1 MWRTP
6 RLGYYRKAEGDYSM
20 KAKKKLLGVAALCA
34 LACASAS
41 ADWGLVDAQCGTGD
55 FWPFRKVLSCDGG
68 QGYALRANVPVVFPS
83 EPIMVVNTQY
93 GDPGDIRTFTSS
105 DAWAPAAVYQIEVYG
120 QSSTVIKGLVPG
132 AIYRAEIHFAET
144 YNANQNR
151 IFRCQANGV
160 TLVAGVRP
168 ATQGLGVAHA
178 FSADVAADDN
188 GAITFQLKN
197 YADNGIFGGY
207 AVWGTALP
215 TWTEPTITG
224 EGADVKITWRG
235 ARDVLRYYVQSSD
248 VPTGPWSDEAVLMPE
263 ATGHTVPGGYNP
275 HQEKYWRVVASNG
288 VGVVTQQ
295 AKLGEASA
303 IDYTDL
309 ATRGETIANNPA
321 ANYRV
326 ARAGEGDLNKLAGPT
341 VEAAMYMNGHTT
353 AHTLALGAGE
363 TLTVEQLGVLP
374 GAGNLTVG
382 DVVGQG
388 QIKAKGP
395 AFVASVEDAN
405 AMLTLNAPLKQAAA
419 GGLLSKYGQGTAV
432 LAGGTDVASI
442 TLGDGKVEVPY
453 AADAELTTALAGK
466 GTFVKG
472 GAGKLSVKNA
482 NPNFD
487 GTFEIK
493 EGTVQAATDA
503 MAAPFGDGK
512 ATIKVDAGAT
522 LDVGNPNAAGDNNV
536 RFGATRIVFEGTGVD
551 GQGALVNSTP
561 RSQYNALVQ
570 GELSGDALINTAGRF
585 DFRAA
590 NGVGSFALNGH
601 TLTKRGG
608 SSFYF
613 TSVPVS
619 AGTTDAKIRIEE
631 GTFGLEASSRFS
643 EDVKGTI
650 ELANNAAYDFY
661 NLAAPITWP
670 LHVDATGGKIACRS
684 GNYDGNNTWSGDVQ
698 LDGTLETAAND
709 GSSVRITGKIS
720 GPGGLKRTGGGNNAY
735 VKIEN
740 AANDYT
746 GVTEANYG
754 ILHFPTAAALPGYD
768 QPNRVVISNTGR
780 IGVHIDGWTAEQI
793 DALTANAAAPADGR
807 GAVQI
812 DTAGRDLTLTAD
824 STKAVGIGKTG
835 EGTIMANGAY
845 RAGGGLFVDQ
855 GTLVV
860 SNNAQN
866 VLGAMEVQKSGRL
879 EVFESEVDVGLHDA
893 YIASVGSD
901 SHARVVVGRGGY
913 IHAGPAPESHGSCNS
928 IFLGHAQNS
937 YGTLEVRDGGRVE
950 DRIYMGNARWGQ
962 GSVLQSGG
970 EIMNWGGWGRD
981 GVIAQGE
988 GAYGYWEVAGG
999 VTSFGGYSQVAKDPR
1014 SSGMI
1019 AVKGDGVFQ
1028 QLNVYDGPLALSR
1041 GGTGVVYVAGGKF
1054 TTAQHLYLGEPND
1067 WDGTHGAGIFNM
1079 CGGSADI
1086 ASYVQAA
1093 ERANFWGQLNL
1104 VGGVFAAEDVRMSH
1118 SKENAKAYATF
1129 NGGAIKAK
1137 KDGAFFGSGDTAL
1150 TGLYAYEGGL
1160 TVDSNGRGVGL
1171 GGPVA
1176 APQGQ
1181 GVKRIYW
1188 TRENLIGAPVVHI
1201 NGDGFGAT
1209 AVAEYDQASGKV
1221 TGVRVTCP
1229 GWGYTTK
1236 PTVTMYGG
1244 GIPAEKPETVPA
1256 EAVSMGP
1263 SVAGPIVKEGAG
1275 TLVLN
1280 GANAFVGVEVRGGA
1294 LSALDATLPAGPL
1307 TLAGGTFRA
1316 VSYAATSV
1324 KVEGDAETVST
1335 LAAPLTIGRGAASG
1349 DAPGLYGAFTA
1360 GDWNQ
1365 TAEATAET
1373 AQFIATEF
1381 VYVDKAMGDGDT
1393 AFPGFPNKNV
1403 SCTYDGY
1410 IWNRGETDATWT
1422 FAEFFD
1428 DGVFLKIDDEVV
1440 ISTGFW
1446 DSVSKGTVTV
1456 TPGAHKFHLSVNQGT
1471 GGSGPSNA
1479 NSWMKETGLGIA
1491 VDWYGRNEE
1500 VAGNYVKLADP
1511 GDGSLFTLTANAGS
1525 AAPDFGPDA
1534 VVRLEGGT
1542 LVLGES
1548 QPGLAGGFVANGT
1561 YKTAACPMAG
1571 VYANLDYAN
1580 TKYGQTDEVDGVTN
1594 ANIDYVFEGFIW
1606 NHGTSDVTW
1615 TLMENFDDS
1624 VYLTIDGAVVL
1635 DDGAWDNPTHRNV
1648 TLAPGAHAI
1657 RIGLHQ
1663 GTGGSG
1669 PSGQKW
1675 MTNPSLG
1682 IGIDLQGRDAED
1694 AGFYQPLTAA
1704 RGGGQPLL
1712 TTGAYLPGASLLPS
1726 DVPVAISGGATLDLN
1741 GGSQAFDTVYS
1752 AAGGIVNGGLK
1763 ITNAWKIDLAD
1774 VLAGNSLTAMSL
1786 DLTANP
1792 EITFTGD
1799 FATLPKGKHVLATTT
1814 HGITGQPEATNL
1826 PGNTWRVQVV
1836 GNTVV
1841 LTSTYST
1848 VLYVR

>member
-1 MWRTP
+1 
-6 RLGYYRKAEGDYSM
+6 M
-20 KAKKKLLGVAALCA
+20 KMQKKLFGVAALCA
-34 LACASAS
+34 LACASVS
-41 ADWGLVDAQCGTGD
+41 ADWGLIDAQCGTGD
-55 FWPFRKVLSCDGG
+55 FWPFRKVLNCDKG
-68 QGYALRANVPVVFPS
+68 QGYARRDNVAIVYPA
-83 EPIMVVNTQY
+83 EPLSIVNTQY
-93 GDPGDIRTFTSS
+93 GDAEDIRTYTSS
-105 DAWAPAAVYQIEVYG
+105 DAWAPAAIYQIEVYG
-120 QSSTVIKGLVPG
+120 PSTTVMKGLVPG

-168 ATQGLGVAHA
+168 STQGFGMAHA
-178 FSADVAADDN
+178 FSAEVMADDN
-188 GAITFQLKN
+188 GAITFQLTN
-197 YADNGIFGGY
+197 YSDNGIFGGY

-224 EGADVKITWRG
+224 DGADVKITWTG

-248 VPTGPWSDEAVLMPE
+248 APTGPWSDEAVLMPE
-263 ATGHTVPGGYNP
+263 ATGHTVPGAYNP
-275 HQEKYWRVVASNG
+275 RQEKYWRVVASNG

-295 AKLGEASA
+295 AKLGDASA
-303 IDYTDL
+303 VDYTDL
-309 ATRGETIANNPA
+309 ATRGETIANDPA

-388 QIKAKGP
+388 QVKAKGGV
-395 AFVASVEDAN
+395 FTASVEDAN
-405 AMLTLNAPLKQAAA
+405 AVLTLNAPLKQAAA
-419 GGLLSKYGQGTAV
+419 GGLLSKYGLGTAV

-442 TLGDGKVEVPY
+442 GIGDGKVEVPY
-453 AADAELTTALAGK
+453 AEDAELTTAISGK
-466 GTFVKG
+466 GTFVKS

-482 NPNFD
+482 NPNFE
-487 GTFEIK
+487 GTLEIK
-493 EGTVQAATDA
+493 EGTVQAASDA
-503 MAAPFGDGK
+503 MAASFGDGK

-522 LDVGNPNAAGDNNV
+522 LDVGNPNATGDNNV

-631 GTFGLEASSRFS
+631 GTFGLEASSKFS

-650 ELANNAAYDFY
+650 ELANNSIYDFY

-670 LHVDATGGKIACRS
+670 LHVDTTGGKIACRS

-698 LDGTLETAAND
+698 LNGTLEMAAND
-709 GSSVRITGKIS
+709 GSSVRFSGKIS
-720 GPGGLKRTGGGNNAY
+720 GPGGLKRAGGGNNAY

-740 AANDYT
+740 TANDYT

-754 ILHFPTAAALPGYD
+754 ILFFPTAAALPGYD
-768 QPNRVVISNTGR
+768 QPNRVVISNTGKL
-780 IGVHIDGWTAEQI
+780 GVHAEGWTAEQI
-793 DALTANAAAPADGR
+793 DALTANAEAPADGK
-807 GAVQI
+807 GLILI
-812 DTAGRDLTLTAD
+812 DTAGHDMTLTAD
-824 STKAVGIGKTG
+824 AQKAIGIGKTG
-835 EGTIMANGAY
+835 AGTIMANGAY
-845 RAGGGLFVDQ
+845 PVGGGFFVDQ

-866 VLGAMEVQKSGRL
+866 VLGSLEVVKSGRL
-879 EVFESEVDVGLHDA
+879 EIYDSDVDTGWNNTYL
-893 YIASVGSD
+893 ASLGSAE
-901 SHARVVVGRGGY
+901 HARIVVGHGGVLHGGEMPETHSGTTGNLF
-913 IHAGPAPESHGSCNS
+913 IGHAGGA
-928 IFLGHAQNS
+928 F
-937 YGTLEVRDGGRVE
+937 GTLEVQPGGVVSN
-950 DRIYMGNARWGQ
+950 RIFIGNAKWGE
-962 GSVLQSGG
+962 GSVLQNGG
-970 EIMNWGGWGRD
+970 EIMNWGGYGRD
-981 GVIAQGE
+981 GVVAQGE

-999 VTSFGGYSQVAKDPR
+999 VTKFGGYSQIAKDPR
-1014 SSGMI
+1014 SSGML
-1019 AVKGDGVFQ
+1019 AVKGDGAFE
-1028 QLNVYDGPLALSR
+1028 QLNVCEGPLALSR
-1041 GGTGVVYVAGGKF
+1041 GGTGVVYVASGSF
-1054 TTAQHLYLGEPND
+1054 TTAQQLNVGEAND
-1067 WDGTHGAGIFNM
+1067 WNGTQGAGIFNM
-1079 CGGSADI
+1079 CGGTADI
-1086 ASYVQAA
+1086 ATYVQMAD
-1093 ERANFWGQLNL
+1093 RTDFWGQLNL
-1104 VGGVFAAEDVRMSH
+1104 DGGVFAAEDVRMNRG
-1118 SKENAKAYATF
+1118 KEGSVAYATF
-1129 NGGAIKAK
+1129 NGGTFKAK
-1137 KDGAFFGSGDTAL
+1137 KDGAIFGGADNGV
-1150 TGLYAYEGGL
+1150 TGVYAYEKGA
-1160 TVDSNGRGVGL
+1160 TVDSDGHTVSISQ
-1171 GGPVA
+1171 PVA
-1176 APQGQ
+1176 AADGQ
-1181 GVKRIYW
+1181 GVKMIYW
-1188 TRENLIGAPVVHI
+1188 ARENLIGAPVVHI
-1201 NGDGFGAT
+1201 RGDGFGAT
-1209 AVAEYDQASGKV
+1209 AVAEFDRASGKV

-1236 PTVTMYGG
+1236 PTVTMFGG
-1244 GIPAEKPETVPA
+1244 GIPGDKPETVPA
-1256 EAVSMGP
+1256 DAISMGP
-1263 SVAGPIVKEGAG
+1263 SVAGPIVKQGAG
-1275 TLVLN
+1275 TLALN
-1280 GANAFVGVEVRGGA
+1280 GANAFVGVEVRGGE
-1294 LSALDATLPAGPL
+1294 LSAINATLPAGPL
-1307 TLAGGTFRA
+1307 TLAGGMFRA
-1316 VSYAATSV
+1316 TSYAATSV

-1335 LAAPLTIGRGAASG
+1335 LATPLTIGRGAASG
-1349 DAPGLYGAFTA
+1349 DQPGLYAAFTA

-1365 TAEATAET
+1365 TAEVTAET
-1373 AQFIATEF
+1373 AQFIATDL
-1381 VYVDKAMGDGDT
+1381 VYVDKAMGEGDT

-1410 IWNRGETDATWT
+1410 IWNRGEADATWT

-1440 ISTGFW
+1440 ISTGSW
-1446 DSVSKGTVTV
+1446 DSASKGTVTV

-1471 GGSGPSNA
+1471 GGSGPSGA
-1479 NSWMKETGLGIA
+1479 NSWLKETGLGIA
-1491 VDWYGRNEE
+1491 VDWLGRNEE
-1500 VAGNYVKLADP
+1500 VAANYVKLADS
-1511 GDGSLFTLTANAGS
+1511 GDGSLFTLTASAGS
-1525 AAPDFGPDA
+1525 TKPDFGPDA

-1561 YKTAACPMAG
+1561 YKTAACPKTG

-1580 TKYGQTDEVDGVTN
+1580 IKYGETDVVDGMKN

-1635 DDGAWDNPTHRNV
+1635 DDGAWDGPTHRNV

-1682 IGIDLQGRDAED
+1682 IGIDLQGRDTED
-1694 AGFYQPLTAA
+1694 AGFYQPLTASVA
-1704 RGGGQPLL
+1704 GGQPLL
-1712 TTGAYLPGASLLPS
+1712 TSGAYLPGTSLLPT

-1741 GGSQAFDTVYS
+1741 GASQAFDTVYS
-1752 AAGGIVNGGLK
+1752 AQGGIANGTLK
-1763 ITNAWKIDLAD
+1763 ITNAWKVDLAD
-1774 VLAGNSLTAMSL
+1774 VLAGKTLTATAL
-1786 DLTANP
+1786 DLTTNP

-1799 FATLPKGKHVLATTT
+1799 FGTLPKGKHVLATTT
-1814 HGITGQPEATNL
+1814 NGITGQPEATNL
-1826 PGNTWRVQVV
+1826 PGNKWRVKVV